1 MEAETATTADLL
13 GDFDVLG
20 SVSFYS
26 AGGVRAQFSID
37 ENSEVYK
44 FCNQDLRSLEKQ
56 SFPALPEFQP
66 SGDEWMTAEQEQ
78 VVRAFG
84 WSSLIILCIIVVLI
98 LGVIMVRVYWR
109 VSGKNIPR
117 GEDQNIPF
125 SDVRAIDS
133 YMPNVSSPLIPYPL
147 LLCNIKD
154 IDTQLFNWK
163 DDDNPHSHYD
173 ITNDVA
179 SILGTTSYPEVFSKV
194 KHWPATTAKTG
205 QEQRDN
211 STQPQDDTEEVIEEI
226 IQV

>member
-37 ENSEVYK
+37 ENAEVYR

-66 SGDEWMTAEQEQ
+66 SGDEWMTPEQEK
-78 VVRAFG
+78 VVSAHG
-84 WSSLIILCIIVVLI
+84 WSSLIILCITVVLI
-98 LGVIMVRVYWR
+98 IGVIMVRIHR
-109 VSGKNIPR
+109 KVSGTNIPR

-133 YMPNVSSPLIPYPL
+133 YIPNVSSPLIPYPL
-147 LLCNIKD
+147 LLCNIQD

-163 DDDNPHSHYD
+163 DDANPHSHYD
-173 ITNDVA
+173 VTNDVA
-179 SILGTTSYPEVFSKV
+179 EILGTSSYAEVFAKV
-194 KHWPATTAKTG
+194 KHWPVIAAKTRQG
-205 QEQRDN
+205 QRDN
-211 STQPQDDTEEVIEEI
+211 SALSQDSAEEVIEEI